1 MPFIIR
7 YICGCSTYSKYY
19 LSLFFRWLIYSFGYV
34 ADLIHHL
41 LACLSTYYLTHSWKH
56 ENQISTTYFIENDN

>member
-19 LSLFFRWLIYSFGYV
+19 LCLSFRWLIYSFGYV
-34 ADLIHHL
+34 ADLIHHM
-41 LACLSTYYLTHSWKH
+41 LACSSTYYLTHSWKH
-56 ENQISTTYFIENDN
+56 ENQISTTYLIENDN